1 MSIKL
6 ITNKLHVIYRLW
18 MKWMVV
24 DELHPLW
31 MKGEIRG
38 QNLSMMMMMA
48 MIMMNVGDGDV
59 NNYVDDDVRDVIHD
73 IRCK

>member
-6 ITNKLHVIYRLW
+6 IIKKLHVIYRLW
-18 MKWMVV
+18 MVV
-24 DELHPLW
+24 DELHPLR
-31 MKGEIRG
+31 MKSEIRG
-38 QNLSMMMMMA
+38 QNLSIMMMMV